1 MADHEFLKNRPSQ
14 SRKENGRNR
23 FKPVRESD
31 PMFGGRN
38 NNNGEDDGAKRTIRF
53 LIYGVLIFG
62 VFLLLQRLFSPAE
75 PQEPEI
81 SYNEYARL
89 LDKNLI
95 REGVI
100 EKLDAS
106 GTAVFKGVL
115 KSYENL
121 TTIERVERRTDRFAV
136 KLPAFTNDDAKA
148 LIEKDIKFRVEVE
161 DRGASQLLL
170 YFAPWIIIALI
181 YFVLIRRLGAQNGM
195 ARNMFNFGRSR
206 AKMITEMDTK
216 VTFDDVAGCEEA
228 KEELREVVDFLKAPE
243 KYQALG
249 GKIPKGVLLLGPP
262 GTGKTLLAKAVAGE
276 ARVPFFSM
284 SGADFVEMFV
294 GVGASRVR
302 DLFEQARANAPC
314 IVFIDEIDA
323 VGRQRGA
330 GLGGGHDER
339 EQTLNQLLVEMD
351 GFNTSDNIILLAAT
365 NRPDV
370 LDSALLRPGRFDRQV
385 VVDKP
390 DILGR
395 EKILKIH
402 TRKIPL
408 AKDVDLKAIA
418 KGTPGFAGADLA
430 NLCNEAALL
439 AARANRTEVTKADL
453 EEARDKVLM
462 GPERKSV
469 LISDKDKEVTAY
481 HESGHV
487 LVAKFTKGS
496 DPVHKVT
503 IIPRGRALGLT
514 SYLPLEDKYTYTR
527 EYLIAMIT
535 YALGGRAAEDIIYH
549 EISTGAGNDI
559 ERATELARKMVC
571 EWGMSEKLGP
581 LNYGSKHQEVFLGRD
596 FGRMRDY
603 SEETAVA
610 IDSEVRHIVMTC
622 MQEAKRILTENIDIL
637 HRLAKTLVERETL
650 DNMEIDKVIA
660 GETLAP
666 VE

>member
-1 MADHEFLKNRPSQ
+1 MADHEFLKNRPAQ
-14 SRKENGRNR
+14 SKKENGRNR
-23 FKPVRESD
+23 FKPVRENE
-31 PMFGGRN
+31 PLFGGKN
-38 NNNGEDDGAKRTIRF
+38 NNNGEDDTTKRTIRF

-62 VFLLLQRLFSPAE
+62 VFLLLQRLFSPSE

-81 SYNEYARL
+81 SYNEYVQL
-89 LDKNLI
+89 VDKGLV

-100 EKLDAS
+100 EKLDVS
-106 GTAVFKGVL
+106 GTALFKGDL
-115 KSYENL
+115 KNFETI
-121 TTIERVERRTDRFAV
+121 TTIDGSQKRTNKFAV
-136 KLPAFTNDDAKA
+136 KLPAFTTEDAKA
-148 LIEKDIKFRVEVE
+148 LMEKEIKFRVEVKDE
-161 DRGASQLLL
+161 DTSQLLL
-170 YFAPWIIIALI
+170 YLAPWIIIALI
-181 YFVLIRRLGAQNGM
+181 YFVLIRRMSAQNGM
-195 ARNMFNFGRSR
+195 SRNVFSFGRSR
-206 AKMITEMDTK
+206 AKMVTEMDTK
-216 VTFDDVAGCEEA
+216 VTFNDVAGCEEA
-228 KEELREVVDFLKAPE
+228 KEELREVVDFLKTPD

-351 GFNTSDNIILLAAT
+351 GFNSSENIILLAAT

-390 DILGR
+390 DVIGR

-402 TRKIPL
+402 LRKIPL
-408 AKDVDLKAIA
+408 AEEVDLITIA

-453 EEARDKVLM
+453 EEARDKVIM

-469 LISDKDKEVTAY
+469 LISAKDKEVTAY

-535 YALGGRAAEDIIYH
+535 YALGGRAAEDVIYH

-581 LNYGSKHQEVFLGRD
+581 LNYGSKQQEVFLGRD

-603 SEETAVA
+603 SEETAIA

-622 MQEAKRILTENIDIL
+622 MQEAKRILTENIDVL

-650 DNMEIDKVIA
+650 DNVEIDKVIA